1 MANEIYYL
9 ENDYFT
15 DITSSEISIVNDAA
29 ADKEDA
35 NFPIENSQNIDV
47 AKVTLSDDKTNIKI
61 RFDINSA
68 SGGTKALKVFALL
81 NHNLTGG
88 SIKIYSFT
96 NVDYTTGRNL
106 EATVTVRLLDM
117 FVRIASPTTK
127 RYWEIDISHNGT
139 ATATEAY
146 YKWGRVMCYDDAV
159 ILTDIEDFEK
169 LRGYGFRNIIHKTK
183 GGVRYAHKVFAKQER
198 FGLTWKVR
206 DQTNMPAELRTMYEA
221 VSADADPF
229 LLVPNITLTPCYYGY
244 IEDPE
249 LEYIEA
255 WGTSS
260 GDLVSGLRLNFI
272 EAVREKA

>member
-9 ENDYFT
+9 VNDYFT
-15 DITSSEISIVNDAA
+15 DITPSEIVIVNDAA

-47 AKVTLSDDKTNIKI
+47 AKVTLTDDKTNIKI
-61 RFDINSA
+61 QFDINSA
-68 SGGTKALKVFALL
+68 SGGTKELKVFALL
-81 NHNLTGG
+81 NHNLIAG
-88 SIKIYSFT
+88 SIKIYSYT
-96 NVDYTTGRNL
+96 HNDYSTGRTL
-106 EATVTVRLLDM
+106 EATVAIRLKDM
-117 FVRIASPTTK
+117 KVRIANPADR

-169 LRGYGFRNIIHKTK
+169 LRAVGWKNIIHETK
-183 GGVRYAHKVFAKQER
+183 GGVRYAHKVYAKRER
-198 FGLTWKVR
+198 FGMTWKVR
-206 DQTNMPAELRTMYEA
+206 DQVNMPAELITMYEA
-221 VSADADPF
+221 VDADASPF
-229 LLVPNITLTPCYYGY
+229 LLIPNITNTPCYYGY

-249 LEYIEA
+249 LAYIEVF
-255 WGTSS
+255 GTNS
-260 GDLVSGLRLNFI
+260 GDLVGRLRLNFI